1 MCSTYIFSDSI
12 VFKGKNWD
20 YTILNTKNQ
29 FRVLLVD
36 DEPGIRK
43 ILRLFLEL
51 EGYLVFEAITA
62 NQAMQ
67 VVKKEKPHL
76 VILDVILCG
85 QTGFDVCEWIKSNPE
100 TRDIIVFLFTALNQ
114 EHDYREGQRVGC
126 DLYLTKPQNPKD
138 IVEKVR
144 EFLQSK
150 VSQT

>member
-1 MCSTYIFSDSI
+1 
-12 VFKGKNWD
+12 
-20 YTILNTKNQ
+20 LNTKNQ

-100 TRDIIVFLFTALNQ
+100 TKDIIVFLFTALNQ

-144 EFLQSK
+144 EFLQVK
-150 VSQT
+150 ISQT

>member
-1 MCSTYIFSDSI
+1 LCSTYIFSDSI

>member
-1 MCSTYIFSDSI
+1 M
-12 VFKGKNWD
+12 
-20 YTILNTKNQ
+20 NTKSQ

-100 TRDIIVFLFTALNQ
+100 TKDILVFLFTALNQ

-144 EFLQSK
+144 EFLQAK
-150 VSQT
+150 VSRT

>member
-1 MCSTYIFSDSI
+1 MD
-12 VFKGKNWD
+12 KPKNP
-20 YTILNTKNQ
+20 YRI
-29 FRVLLVD
+29 LLVD

-51 EGYLVFEAITA
+51 EGFGVSEAVTA
-62 NQAMQ
+62 NQAIQ
-67 VVKKEKPHL
+67 VIQKEQPHL

-85 QTGFDVCEWIKSNPE
+85 QTGFDVCEWIKSNPD

-114 EHDYREGQRVGC
+114 EHDYKEGQRVGC

-144 EFLQSK
+144 AYLTAAS
-150 VSQT
+150 VSHMQR

>member
-1 MCSTYIFSDSI
+1 LQAGTRIDSLTI
-12 VFKGKNWD
+12 IRNWD

-100 TRDIIVFLFTALNQ
+100 TKDIIVFLFTALNQ

-144 EFLQSK
+144 EFLQVK

>member
-1 MCSTYIFSDSI
+1 M
-12 VFKGKNWD
+12 
-20 YTILNTKNQ
+20 KNQ
-29 FRVLLVD
+29 FRILLVD

-51 EGYLVFEAITA
+51 EGYIVFEAITA

-67 VVKKEKPHL
+67 VVKKERPNL

-100 TRDIIVFLFTALNQ
+100 TKDILVFLFTALNQ

-144 EFLQSK
+144 EFLQTK
-150 VSQT
+150 VSHVNA

>member
-1 MCSTYIFSDSI
+1 MNS
-12 VFKGKNWD
+12 
-20 YTILNTKNQ
+20 KNQ
-29 FRVLLVD
+29 FRILLVD

-100 TRDIIVFLFTALNQ
+100 TKDIMVFLFTALNQ

-144 EFLQSK
+144 EFLQTK
-150 VSQT
+150 VSPS